1 MTGVFLLSRLCLVC
15 PVSPDM
21 HSCSFCQQFEDE
33 VLGTTEQPL
42 FPAVP
47 GEEVRGFGPQ
57 VMHHLVVNGT
67 GRGNGGAGSL
77 LAHWGSLD
85 VEEQREL
92 AQEVASCEELSAGV
106 LEEAVEVCLFCWL
119 LRFVRVFYF
128 TPVPSLRA
136 C

>member
-1 MTGVFLLSRLCLVC
+1 
-15 PVSPDM
+15 M
-21 HSCSFCQQFEDE
+21 HPHTTCIGSFCQQFEDE
-33 VLGTTEQPL
+33 VLGATGQPL

-119 LRFVRVFYF
+119 LRFVRVFHF